1 MTLENTI
8 IQTKP
13 IVQPGKFNTENRGL
27 VEVTEVDVSS
37 PDVRIDIDGWY
48 FSPQDLRDTA
58 ELFLNMANA
67 LEDMKN
73 DKV

>member
-1 MTLENTI
+1 MTLGNTI

-13 IVQPGKFNTENRGL
+13 TVQPGKFNTESGGL

-48 FSPQDLRDTA
+48 FNPQDLRDTA
-58 ELFLNMANA
+58 ELFLNMADA